1 MNRLV
6 IIGNGFDLAHGLPTS
21 YGHFI
26 DDFWSDLKYNYKEE
40 FYQKIIEINK
50 EHDYF
55 LFHED
60 IKSYEHFI
68 KNIDN
73 YCKENGFK
81 FYKEKCLAQKSGV
94 NFICFKNNFFLK
106 INNESIV
113 KWVDIE
119 NEYYRLLKEI
129 ANEVLSIPNPTLKDK
144 EQLIKRKKAYAEMLN
159 KEFEEVKN
167 LLEIYLVKNINQVF
181 DFKIVKSNEIIDLF
195 EPKSIYPNT
204 DEYNNFLNQFPS
216 SNRRFIIEY
225 LKSFDVQR
233 SINIMDKFFEK
244 GYNDEVLILDF
255 NYTPTTKG
263 YLEKLYKYFFNPKLI
278 KIHGELMSKENQI
291 NFGFGDEYDEDYK
304 LIENINENEF
314 LKHIKSFKYL
324 DNTYYRQ
331 LMNFVFKK
339 EFQVYVM
346 GHSCGLSD
354 RTLLQT
360 IFEHENCLSIKP
372 YYYINEKGID
382 DYSDIVYNIS
392 RNFKNKIMMRDK
404 IVDKSLC
411 DFLPQ
416 NIRFKKI
423 NKVN

>member
-6 IIGNGFDLAHGLPTS
+6 IIGNGFDLAHGLPTR

-26 DDFWSDLKYNYKEE
+26 DDFWKNFKENCKSDLYKLIVSTNDAYDGYYKQYGEIINFNDFKLKLEE
-40 FYQKIIEINK
+40 
-50 EHDYF
+50 
-55 LFHED
+55 
-60 IKSYEHFI
+60 
-68 KNIDN
+68 
-73 YCKENGFK
+73 YCKNNGYK
-81 FYKEKCLAQKSGV
+81 FYKDLCVATH
-94 NFICFKNNFFLK
+94 NFVDVFRFKNNFFLK
-106 INNESIV
+106 INNESID

-129 ANEVLSIPNPTLKDK
+129 ANEVLTIANPTLKDK
-144 EQLIKRKKAYAEMLN
+144 EQLIKRKKANVERLN
-159 KEFEEVKN
+159 EEFEEVKN

-181 DFKIVKSNEIIDLF
+181 EFKIEKSNEILDLF
-195 EPKSIYPNT
+195 EPKSIYPET
-204 DEYNNFLNQFPS
+204 DEYNKFLNQFPS
-216 SNRRFIIEY
+216 SNRQLIIDY
-225 LKSFDVQR
+225 LKIFDVQS

-244 GYNDEVLILDF
+244 GYNDEVLFLDF
-255 NYTPTTKG
+255 NYTPTTKA
-263 YLEKLYKYFFNPKLI
+263 YVDNLYKYFFNPKLI
-278 KIHGELMSKENQI
+278 KIHGELINKENKI

-304 LIENINENEF
+304 FIENINENEF

-339 EFQVYVM
+339 EFQVYIM

-372 YYYINEKGID
+372 YYYINEKGVD

-411 DFLPQ
+411 DLLPQ
-416 NIRFKKI
+416 RIRFNRK
-423 NKVN
+423 